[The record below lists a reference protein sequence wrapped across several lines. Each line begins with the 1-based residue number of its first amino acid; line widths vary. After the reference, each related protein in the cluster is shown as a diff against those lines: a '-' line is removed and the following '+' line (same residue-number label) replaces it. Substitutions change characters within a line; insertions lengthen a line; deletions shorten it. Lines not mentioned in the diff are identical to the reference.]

1 MGATQTTN
9 MLTSKLTVIALAVAA
24 GLTAAYPAS
33 SVDYMTAPE
42 NEFVE
47 ARAST
52 TCTPDPTQ
60 VYCINN
66 VCQNTCAACPTG
78 QGTECG
84 AEEELVQ
91 DVNYN
96 PTVIGTP
103 APMPPPSPPTFEIKM
118 PGQLT
123 QAAAQKHEADKLLQA
138 TTQCTPD
145 PTQVYCINNVCQ
157 NTCAACPTGQGTECG
172 AEE

>member
-66 VCQNTCAACPTG
+66 VCQNTCAACPSG

-91 DVNYN
+91 AKASLIDK
-96 PTVIGTP
+96 I
-103 APMPPPSPPTFEIKM
+103 
-118 PGQLT
+118 
-123 QAAAQKHEADKLLQA
+123 ADKVVKKLGSGTFIPELMQQPKRA
-138 TTQCTPD
+138 IQCTQLD
-145 PTQVYCINNVCQ
+145 
-157 NTCAACPTGQGTECG
+157 
-172 AEE
+172 